1 METRKEQI
9 MQAVARGWC
18 HDKNAKKTMDSDLAI
33 AITEEVL
40 AIKQDRPYLGFA
52 TTGMLLAELKARAE
66 VDGSIDYTTEG
77 GG

>member
-1 METRKEQI
+1 MTEKEQV

-18 HDKNAKKTMDSDLAI
+18 QDKNSGKTMDSDLAM

-40 AIKQDRPYLGFA
+40 AIGPDRPFLGLA
-52 TTGMLLAELKARAE
+52 TTGMLLGELKARAE
-66 VDGSIDYTTEG
+66 VDGSIDYRTVG